1 MKRLIH
7 KIYRWLILRE
17 LRKRYTTIII
27 EALKTGKYNIDH
39 VLLLAEGA
47 MKFMYPNFVVDVE
60 HDDNEK

>member
-7 KIYRWLILRE
+7 NIKRRLILRE
-17 LRKRYTTIII
+17 LRKRYTAIII
-27 EALKTGKYNIDH
+27 TALNTGKYD
-39 VLLLAEGA
+39 VDASLFLAEQA